1 MSYPQAVSPTSP
13 PPQASGTMLGQWGS
27 WGKVQ
32 NVGTKNYPN
41 RETAAAAQIERRRS
55 ERLIAS
61 FPVEASG
68 YDADH
73 HFFVEKTATL
83 EISRDGGRV
92 LLNRPVK
99 VGKEL
104 HIRMRDPFTSP
115 SASEHIMV
123 FRIIWVG
130 DPDAVGRRLVGA
142 ECLASTEFWHN
153 TYERLRPESR

>member
-1 MSYPQAVSPTSP
+1 MDCLTREEKRLPPGRPPDPPGSY
-13 PPQASGTMLGQWGS
+13 
-27 WGKVQ
+27 GKVRTM
-32 NVGTKNYPN
+32 GTKNHSSRPAL
-41 RETAAAAQIERRRS
+41 RDAPATQIERRRS

-83 EISRDGGRV
+83 EISRDGGRI

-130 DPDAVGRRLVGA
+130 SPDASGRRAVGA
-142 ECLASTEFWHN
+142 ECLASTEFWQN
-153 TYERLRPESR
+153 TYERSRPESR

>member
-1 MSYPQAVSPTSP
+1 M
-13 PPQASGTMLGQWGS
+13 
-27 WGKVQ
+27 
-32 NVGTKNYPN
+32 GTKNHAN
-41 RETAAAAQIERRRS
+41 RQSAAAAQVERRRS

-83 EISRDGGRV
+83 EISLDGVRV
-92 LLNRPVK
+92 LLGRPVK

-123 FRIIWVG
+123 FRIIWMG
-130 DPDAVGRRLVGA
+130 DPDASGRRPVGA

-153 TYERLRPESR
+153 TYERLQPESK